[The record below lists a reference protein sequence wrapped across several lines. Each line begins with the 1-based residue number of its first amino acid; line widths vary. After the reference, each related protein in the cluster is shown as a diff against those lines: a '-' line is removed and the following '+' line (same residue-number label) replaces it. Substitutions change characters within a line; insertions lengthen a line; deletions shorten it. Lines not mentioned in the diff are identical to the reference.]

1 MKNIA
6 FKSTSTNI
14 YWFILLEMKP
24 NQQGTS
30 LTKRK
35 THSKKAENGHKSSL
49 RPGSPHADKSDAS
62 DADLNGDAEEDDVSY
77 FSPLHFQPFLYFYIS
92 SGFHKKS
99 LTRVRNI
106 LK

>member
-1 MKNIA
+1 M
-6 FKSTSTNI
+6 KSTCINI
-14 YWFILLEMKP
+14 FWFPLLEMKP

-62 DADLNGDAEEDDVSY
+62 DADLNGDAEEDDVSDI
-77 FSPLHFQPFLYFYIS
+77 SLLLVLCCCHPPKKAILTFLYFKIA
-92 SGFHKKS
+92 
-99 LTRVRNI
+99 
-106 LK
+106 